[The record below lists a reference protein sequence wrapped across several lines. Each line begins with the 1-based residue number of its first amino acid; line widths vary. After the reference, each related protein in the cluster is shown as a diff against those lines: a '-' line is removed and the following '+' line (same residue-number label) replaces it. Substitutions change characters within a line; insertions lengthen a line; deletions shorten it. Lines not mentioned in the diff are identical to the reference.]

1 MGLLDNFGSNVGTFL
16 GDKKNLLNLA
26 SGFASMSGNPNTA
39 SIMAGIQSQKESL
52 MKRRDINDAK
62 ELADSKLQLQT
73 SRALQLIG
81 DEYPDIAQSIQGG
94 FMTPK
99 EGMAEVMRLR
109 NLPAKDRRVIK
120 GADGYNYYE
129 DTGDRV
135 LSGVEKTVT
144 PPIKSSVE
152 KKFDFF
158 KSKNYS
164 DEDAMRMATTNVTS
178 DANAQ
183 TVGQKEVDKAYA
195 DDYILWTQ
203 GGGADMSGQLAQVG
217 SVLTDLESGVP
228 LTGPTVGA
236 LGQWGNFALSIFNPK
251 AANAKEKVQE
261 VVQRNLR
268 IILGAQFTA
277 KEGELLISRA
287 YNETLPP
294 AQNAARLRKLILQ
307 MQNAVQQKNA
317 MAAFF
322 EKNGTLTGY
331 KGQRPTVNNFFE
343 AMSGFTKGQEVNGF
357 RYLGGDHRV
366 TSNWEKV

>member
-1 MGLLDNFGSNVGTFL
+1 MGILDSIGTYL
-16 GDKKNLLNLA
+16 GDEENRLRLA
-26 SGFASMSGNPNTA
+26 SGFQGLSMNPNA
-39 SIMAGIQSQKESL
+39 ANIQQGFQNRLGDLREDRKL
-52 MKRRDINDAK
+52 KTAK

-81 DEYPDIAQSIQGG
+81 DEYSDVAQAIQGG
-94 FMTPK
+94 FMTPN
-99 EGMAEVMRLR
+99 EGMAEVMRRR
-109 NLPAKDRRVIK
+109 NLPEKERKTIK
-120 GADGYNYYE
+120 GADGYNYYI

-144 PPIKSSVE
+144 PPTKSSVE

-158 KSKNYS
+158 KSQNYS
-164 DEDAMRMATTNVTS
+164 DEDAMRMATTTVTS

-183 TVGQKEVDKAYA
+183 TAGQKKVDEAYA

-217 SVLTDLESGVP
+217 SVLTDLEAGVP

-294 AQNAARLRKLILQ
+294 EQNAARLRKLILQ

-317 MAAFF
+317 MSAFF

-343 AMSGFTKGQEVNGF
+343 AMSGFTKGQVVNGF
-357 RYLGGDHRV
+357 RYLGGDHKVR
-366 TSNWEKV
+366 SNWEKV